1 MCFNM
6 LNELNFYQDKFQ
18 DPQAMLLW
26 INELFNE
33 LNSIK
38 TNFKNNKLCYSG
50 LVIFLD
56 IYSEFDIKFIFFSHC
71 LPCI

>member
-1 MCFNM
+1 M

-50 LVIFLD
+50 LVNF
-56 IYSEFDIKFIFFSHC
+56 FFVIKFFFFSHC